1 MSAITIV
8 TPASSSGSCGVRQ
21 IDDRGQS
28 AIGRHR
34 EPQANRPAAHW
45 QDGHAPGAFHVPATR
60 QETHNADYG
69 RALHFP
75 PRSSSVPELR
85 VLVVAKSA
93 DLLVNFTKAAV

>member
-1 MSAITIV
+1 MPAITIV

-34 EPQANRPAAHW
+34 DHRPIRSAAHW

-69 RALHFP
+69 RALYSP

-85 VLVVAKSA
+85 VWVVAKSA
-93 DLLVNFTKAAV
+93 DFLGSFAKAAV